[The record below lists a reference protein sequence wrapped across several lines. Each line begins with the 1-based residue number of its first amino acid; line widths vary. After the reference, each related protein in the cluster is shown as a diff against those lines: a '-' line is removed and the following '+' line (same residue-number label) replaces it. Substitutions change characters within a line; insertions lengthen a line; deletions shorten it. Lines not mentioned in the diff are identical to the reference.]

1 MLFSIVPR
9 VIFVKLCVDLDAG
22 AIDLSINELLN
33 AIVQESLHL
42 IDVSENAGGD
52 TVIEV

>member
-1 MLFSIVPR
+1 
-9 VIFVKLCVDLDAG
+9 VKLCVDLDAG

-33 AIVQESLHL
+33 ATVQESLHL